1 MLKAK
6 TELHRAFYVLLQHK
20 RTKDLE
26 LAGSQAHMRIPDEK
40 AMAQGGTQGPH
51 PARTF
56 QSKQGPL
63 DFSFGND
70 DGKVM
75 RAKMAV
81 LKMLSKIPE
90 QREIV
95 QKTRGLYAL
104 YQNRNAAKYGE
115 TIKQLDQ
122 EKKKSGVKI
131 LNSLVE
137 KKKIQL
143 FSVAFN
149 KCLNHSLRTD

>member
-1 MLKAK
+1 
-6 TELHRAFYVLLQHK
+6 
-20 RTKDLE
+20 
-26 LAGSQAHMRIPDEK
+26 
-40 AMAQGGTQGPH
+40 
-51 PARTF
+51 
-56 QSKQGPL
+56 
-63 DFSFGND
+63 
-70 DGKVM
+70 
-75 RAKMAV
+75 MAV

-90 QREIV
+90 QRETV
-95 QKTRGLYAL
+95 QKTRGFYAL
-104 YQNRNAAKYGE
+104 HQNRNAAKYDE
-115 TIKQLDQ
+115 TVKQLNQ